1 MSKFKV
7 FSRLN
12 SIFSRLNP
20 LNSFDFGYIKQG
32 LINSPTSKE
41 LLEKTVNNY
50 PEFEKVILIGIYHLI
65 NTRQADK
72 EYLTVLT
79 KDSRL
84 ICDLIEGDNSSVEIP
99 EILKIEPI
107 ENILLTCHNH
117 FNNSL
122 IPSSKDF
129 RNIVQPKIRF
139 TILVSK
145 DGIVILVN
153 ELQDTFHKFNDK
165 ELKKFKSAWKSFN
178 DYIIFCM
185 GTDNPD
191 LIFRFFDD
199 YSDMD
204 DDEFQEIFEVFVGE
218 NLLKFIDEFNVRF
231 KKYNIYCIH
240 IKI

>member
-1 MSKFKV
+1 MTKFKV

-20 LNSFDFGYIKQG
+20 LNSFDWGYVKQDLIKPP
-32 LINSPTSKE
+32 SSKE
-41 LLEKTVNNY
+41 LLEKAVNNY
-50 PEFEKVILIGIYHLI
+50 PEFEKVILIGIYHLM
-65 NTRQADK
+65 NTQYMDK

-79 KDSRL
+79 KDLRL
-84 ICDLIEGDNSSVEIP
+84 ICDLVEGDNSSVEIP

-122 IPSSKDF
+122 IPSSRDF

-139 TILVSK
+139 TIIVSK
-145 DGIVILVN
+145 ECIVILIN
-153 ELQDTFHKFNDK
+153 ELQETFHKFSDK
-165 ELKKFKSAWKSFN
+165 ELKEFINTWKSFN

-185 GTDNPD
+185 GIDKPD

-199 YSDMD
+199 NSGMD
-204 DDEFQEIFEVFVGE
+204 DNEFQEIFEVFVGE
-218 NLLKFIDEFNVRF
+218 NLSKFIDEFNVRF
-231 KKYNIYCIH
+231 KKYNMYCIH